1 MNLYESISNEIKRSI
16 NNLPQINSIVYQAV
30 ENIKDKFDLDC
41 RIIVDKGYHSSFN
54 TSGRYIPNYYTITD
68 KDDNTLVQIEV
79 VEKVS
84 EDDSDD
90 FYRFQI
96 KDRMGVSTAYL
107 DVPKSTTLPDA
118 IKKVEKVLTA
128 AMERTGKPSNV
139 NLDDEITSK

>member
-1 MNLYESISNEIKRSI
+1 MKVLVIKRSI

-41 RIIVDKGYHSSFN
+41 RIIVDKGYRSSFN

-96 KDRMGVSTAYL
+96 KDQMGVSMAYL

-128 AMERTGKPSNV
+128 AMERAGKPSNV

>member
-41 RIIVDKGYHSSFN
+41 RIIVDKGYRSSFN

-128 AMERTGKPSNV
+128 AMERAGKPSNV

>member
-41 RIIVDKGYHSSFN
+41 RIIVDKGYRSSFN

-96 KDRMGVSTAYL
+96 KDRMGVSMAYL

-128 AMERTGKPSNV
+128 AMERAGKPSNV